1 VVTAGQLKL
10 RDGARVTLAAAA
22 EVRAARAVD

>member
-10 RDGARVTLAAAA
+10 RDGVAVRVLQLQQNAAAV
-22 EVRAARAVD
+22 VR